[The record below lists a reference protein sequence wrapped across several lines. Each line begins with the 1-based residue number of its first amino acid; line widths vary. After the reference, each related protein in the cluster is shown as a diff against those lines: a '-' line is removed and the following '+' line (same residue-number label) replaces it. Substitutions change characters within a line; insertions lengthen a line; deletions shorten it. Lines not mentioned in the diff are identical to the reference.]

1 MTGLLE
7 LREKM
12 KLIYSRNEVFIL
24 PVIKFLLAFLTL
36 STVNGQMGYMT
47 RLDNMAIVL
56 ITAVL
61 VVIMLGLSFL
71 SYLSENNLVEE

>member
-1 MTGLLE
+1 MYIEYYLYKYKDK
-7 LREKM
+7 R
-12 KLIYSRNEVFIL
+12 IL
-24 PVIKFLLAFLTL
+24 IKFINYSYWGIIILIKGG
-36 STVNGQMGYMT
+36 V
-47 RLDNMAIVL
+47 NMAIVL